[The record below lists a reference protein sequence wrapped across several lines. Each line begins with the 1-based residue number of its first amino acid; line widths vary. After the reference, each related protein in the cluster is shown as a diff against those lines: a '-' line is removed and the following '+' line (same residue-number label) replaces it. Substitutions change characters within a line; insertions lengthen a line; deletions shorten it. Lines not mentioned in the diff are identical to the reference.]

1 MTATKAL
8 RSARAKALGRPRTQD
23 RAPGETRE
31 RLVEAAAE
39 VFAELGYEGA
49 SIQSVAATADVTSGT
64 IYRHFD
70 SKAALLL
77 EVVRRAVHAV
87 PLVDRLDDENCAE
100 PADIARL
107 VSVYAD
113 PSLRRTRRLAIEI
126 HAAASRDPDAR
137 EQLLIFN
144 KKMHSSIARKIDGCK
159 RAGLISE
166 GLDAKHATSL
176 LLVMI
181 MGLAHIET
189 LEPDLVGDRAWTR
202 FVESSV
208 HAVLKDR
215 N

>member
-1 MTATKAL
+1 MTATKSL
-8 RSARAKALGRPRTQD
+8 LSAAAKSMGRPRTQD

-39 VFAELGYEGA
+39 LFAELGYEGA
-49 SIQSVAATADVTSGT
+49 SIQSIAAAADLTSGT

-77 EVVRRAVHAV
+77 EVVRRAVHGI
-87 PLVDRLDDENCAE
+87 PLSDRLNDESCAE
-100 PADIARL
+100 PADLARL

-126 HAAASRDPDAR
+126 HAAASRDPNAR
-137 EQLLIFN
+137 AQLLIFN
-144 KKMHSSIARKIDGCK
+144 QKMYSSIVRKIDGCK

-166 GLDAKHATSL
+166 DLDAKHTTSL

-181 MGLAHIET
+181 MGLAHLET
-189 LEPDLVGDRAWTR
+189 LEPDLVGDRVWTR
-202 FVESSV
+202 FLESSV
-208 HAVLKDR
+208 HAVLEDG

>member
-1 MTATKAL
+1 MTVTKAF
-8 RSARAKALGRPRTQD
+8 RSARTKAIGRPRTQD

-49 SIQSVAATADVTSGT
+49 SIQSIAAAADLTSGT

-77 EVVRRAVHAV
+77 EVVRRAVHGV
-87 PLVDRLDDENCAE
+87 PLSDRLNDESCAE
-100 PADIARL
+100 PADLVRL

-144 KKMHSSIARKIDGCK
+144 KKMHLSIVRKIDGCK
-159 RAGLISE
+159 RAGLISDD
-166 GLDAKHATSL
+166 LDAKHTTSL

-181 MGLAHIET
+181 MGLAHLET
-189 LEPDLVGDRAWTR
+189 LEPDLIDDRVWTR
-202 FVESSV
+202 FIESSV
-208 HAVLKDR
+208 HAVLEDG

>member
-8 RSARAKALGRPRTQD
+8 RTANAKTIGRPRTQD

-49 SIQSVAATADVTSGT
+49 SIQSIAAAADLTSGT

-77 EVVRRAVHAV
+77 EVVRRAVHGV
-87 PLVDRLDDENCAE
+87 PLSDRLNDESCAE
-100 PADIARL
+100 PADLARL

-126 HAAASRDPDAR
+126 HAAASRDPNAR
-137 EQLLIFN
+137 AQLLIFN
-144 KKMHSSIARKIDGCK
+144 QKMHSSIVRKIDGCK
-159 RAGLISE
+159 RAGLISDD
-166 GLDAKHATSL
+166 LDAKHTTSL

-181 MGLAHIET
+181 MGLAHLET
-189 LEPDLVGDRAWTR
+189 LEPDLVGDRVWTR
-202 FVESSV
+202 FIESSV
-208 HAVLKDR
+208 HAVLEDG

>member
-8 RSARAKALGRPRTQD
+8 RTANAKTIGRPRTQD

-49 SIQSVAATADVTSGT
+49 SIQSIAAAADLTSGT

-77 EVVRRAVHAV
+77 EVVRRAVHGV
-87 PLVDRLDDENCAE
+87 PLSDRLNDESCAE
-100 PADIARL
+100 PADLARL

-126 HAAASRDPDAR
+126 HAAASRDPNAR
-137 EQLLIFN
+137 AQLLIFN
-144 KKMHSSIARKIDGCK
+144 KKMHSSIVRKIDGCK
-159 RAGLISE
+159 RAGLISDD
-166 GLDAKHATSL
+166 LDAKHTTSL

-181 MGLAHIET
+181 MGLAHLET
-189 LEPDLVGDRAWTR
+189 LEPDLVGDRVWTR
-202 FVESSV
+202 FIESSV
-208 HAVLKDR
+208 HAVLEDG

>member
-8 RSARAKALGRPRTQD
+8 RTANAKTIGRPRTQD

-49 SIQSVAATADVTSGT
+49 SIQSVAAAADLTSGT

-77 EVVRRAVHAV
+77 EVVRRAVHGV
-87 PLVDRLDDENCAE
+87 PLSDRLNDESCAE
-100 PADIARL
+100 PADLARL

-126 HAAASRDPDAR
+126 HAAASRDPEAR

-144 KKMHSSIARKIDGCK
+144 KKMHSSIVRKIDGCK
-159 RAGLISE
+159 RAGLISDD
-166 GLDAKHATSL
+166 LDAKHTTSL

-181 MGLAHIET
+181 MGLAHLET
-189 LEPDLVGDRAWTR
+189 LEPDLVGDRVWTR
-202 FVESSV
+202 FIESSV
-208 HAVLKDR
+208 HAVLEDG

>member
-1 MTATKAL
+1 MPKHSTRTKYALILATIAMPKE
-8 RSARAKALGRPRTQD
+8 SA
-23 RAPGETRE
+23 APADK
-31 RLVEAAAE
+31 EASAT
-39 VFAELGYEGA
+39 
-49 SIQSVAATADVTSGT
+49 SVAATADVTSGT

-181 MGLAHIET
+181 M
-189 LEPDLVGDRAWTR
+189 
-202 FVESSV
+202 
-208 HAVLKDR
+208 
-215 N
+215 

>member
-8 RSARAKALGRPRTQD
+8 RTANAKTIGRPRTQD

-49 SIQSVAATADVTSGT
+49 SIQSIAAAADLTSGT

-77 EVVRRAVHAV
+77 EVVRRAVHGV
-87 PLVDRLDDENCAE
+87 PLSDRLNDESCAE
-100 PADIARL
+100 PADLARL

-126 HAAASRDPDAR
+126 HAAASRDPEAR

-144 KKMHSSIARKIDGCK
+144 KKMHSSIVRKIDGCK
-159 RAGLISE
+159 RAGLISND
-166 GLDAKHATSL
+166 LDAKHTTSL

-181 MGLAHIET
+181 MGLAHLET
-189 LEPDLVGDRAWTR
+189 LEPDLVGDRVWTR
-202 FVESSV
+202 FLESSV
-208 HAVLKDR
+208 HAVLEDG

>member
-8 RSARAKALGRPRTQD
+8 RTASAKTIGRPRTQD

-49 SIQSVAATADVTSGT
+49 SIQSIAAAADLTSGT

-77 EVVRRAVHAV
+77 EVVRRAVHGV
-87 PLVDRLDDENCAE
+87 PLSDRLNDESCAE
-100 PADIARL
+100 PADLARL

-126 HAAASRDPDAR
+126 HAAASRDPNAR
-137 EQLLIFN
+137 AQLLIFN
-144 KKMHSSIARKIDGCK
+144 KKMHSSIVRKIDGCK

-166 GLDAKHATSL
+166 DLDAKHTTSL

-181 MGLAHIET
+181 MGLAHLET
-189 LEPDLVGDRAWTR
+189 LEPDLVGDRVWTR
-202 FVESSV
+202 FLESSV
-208 HAVLKDR
+208 HAVLEDG